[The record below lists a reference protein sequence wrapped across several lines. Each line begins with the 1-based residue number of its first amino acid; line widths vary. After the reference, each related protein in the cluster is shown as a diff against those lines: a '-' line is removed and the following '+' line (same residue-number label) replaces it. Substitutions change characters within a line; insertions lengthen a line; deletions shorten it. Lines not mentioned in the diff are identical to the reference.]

1 MALKIGFA
9 RKYYTVWDYS
19 VSERTDARGIRY
31 QTEHYVFLRNASMDK
46 EKALAKYPDAEYCE
60 DLRGRTRSWDY
71 EKRIIEPNKF
81 HVGKYSGILF
91 SACTDYNYMMWFYN
105 NCAIDVQKDAI
116 EPVLIPEG
124 YEVVEYRYTPYDS
137 DQEVITKQMI
147 SPEDVK
153 ARKEQEEREMQGKAR
168 LEKGIPFVVTMEKN
182 LNDMGDYFINDLEIT
197 LRFEKFKP
205 GYYRDMVWGLPIDK
219 KGNAKRVKNKQILIE
234 KYELAGNNIAI
245 VKEWRF
251 A

>member
-1 MALKIGFA
+1 MGLKIGFA

-19 VSERTDARGIRY
+19 VSERTDARGIKYR
-31 QTEHYVFLRNASMDK
+31 TEHYVFLRNASMNK

-60 DLRGRTRSWDY
+60 DLHGRTRSWDY
-71 EKRIIEPNKF
+71 ERRIIEPNKF

-91 SACTDYNYMMWFYN
+91 SACTDYSYMMWFYN
-105 NCAIDVQKDAI
+105 NCATTEQMENIAAVC
-116 EPVLIPEG
+116 IPEC
-124 YEVVEYRYTPYDS
+124 YEVVEYHYTPYDS
-137 DQEVITKQMI
+137 DHEVITKQMI

-153 ARKEQEEREMQGKAR
+153 ARKEQEEREMQGKVR

-182 LNDMGDYFINDLEIT
+182 LNDMGEYFIKDLEIT

-219 KGNAKRVKNKQILIE
+219 KGNAKRVKNKQLLIE